1 MTKPFY
7 IYIYCKFT
15 VKYKNVKFYILD
27 IDDDGSHPSSQS
39 ARRARAYDSEDV
51 FDDEEMC
58 PHLMDEV
65 NGDAR
70 WSP

>member
-1 MTKPFY
+1 MSLKGLPRTKDGRLVLEHADSE
-7 IYIYCKFT
+7 T
-15 VKYKNVKFYILD
+15 E
-27 IDDDGSHPSSQS
+27 DDGSHPSSQS

-65 NGDAR
+65 YGDAR